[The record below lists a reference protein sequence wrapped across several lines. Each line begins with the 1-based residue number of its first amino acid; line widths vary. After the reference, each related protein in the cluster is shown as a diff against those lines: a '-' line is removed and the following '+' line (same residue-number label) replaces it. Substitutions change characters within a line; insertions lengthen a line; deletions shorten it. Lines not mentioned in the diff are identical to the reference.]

1 METKNNMGKKYII
14 ELEDEPFGKNDDP
27 RIPHGLEELW
37 RVKGFKSLVFDK
49 NGLNKLQ
56 PADEALE
63 SAYAH
68 GETSAEAKYHEQAEK
83 EKTEMLNY
91 YNDGAHEML
100 DSIRYLYELNPD
112 EMRAM
117 GFELRDGAGFR
128 QVINKYRAREI
139 MQKVNRHIEKKR
151 EAALCKNINAI
162 ISDCGYSLEE
172 IYKTAKEMLD
182 ES

>member
-68 GETSAEAKYHEQAEK
+68 GETSAEAKYHEMIEK
-83 EKTEMLNY
+83 EKKEIYHAGAFNMLEAIR
-91 YNDGAHEML
+91 GIHEAKCVH
-100 DSIRYLYELNPD
+100 EW
-112 EMRAM
+112 EEM
-117 GFELRDGAGFR
+117 GFTCKEDDYSSNLRSIIFGHTPEKIIEL
-128 QVINKYRAREI
+128 VLTHK
-139 MQKVNRHIEKKR
+139 KEKEGMR
-151 EAALCKNINAI
+151 RNINAI
-162 ISDCGYSLEE
+162 ISNCGYSLEE